1 MDALREFWLD
11 ARRNALLLIG
21 KCAVLSVIAL
31 CVYTLVAFSTSSEG
45 AVRQSFERQ
54 TEYDL
59 LSLADAFMTDPEGF
73 YEFRQNGEG
82 LQALSRFD
90 RSAHLEHFLWLSISV

>member
-45 AVRQSFERQ
+45 CGKAELREAGGIRPALPSGCL
-54 TEYDL
+54 YDR
-59 LSLADAFMTDPEGF
+59 P
-73 YEFRQNGEG
+73 
-82 LQALSRFD
+82 
-90 RSAHLEHFLWLSISV
+90 